1 MTRQEAIAEETRRYL
16 HAVEGMSLSRHFQVP
31 DGVTHWRHL
40 AHIHWL
46 ALSRLRGRAP
56 WDLDD

>member
-1 MTRQEAIAEETRRYL
+1 MTRADAITEETRRYVN
-16 HAVEGMSLSRHFQVP
+16 AARAGN
-31 DGVTHWRHL
+31 RHL

-56 WDLDD
+56 WDLED